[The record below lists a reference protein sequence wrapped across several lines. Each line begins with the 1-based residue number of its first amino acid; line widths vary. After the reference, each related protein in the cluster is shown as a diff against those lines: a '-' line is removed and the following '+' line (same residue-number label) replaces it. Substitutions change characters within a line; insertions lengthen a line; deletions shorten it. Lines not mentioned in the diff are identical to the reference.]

1 MNLNFRSFE
10 SIPLETCLSCPCPL
24 MKAEPPSCGSARPW
38 PASSRALPHTCCARG
53 TGGADWMDAWCQS
66 LGWWEKSEAGAGT
79 RCPDARCPYQGQAWL
94 SGQWAPCRVGECR
107 AWQLQAD
114 LGSSEWLQEEAGLA
128 GQVRCC
134 GPLCPLPLCSQAL
147 DTRLGIVHFSN
158 VLLLGYTFFLLARPC
173 LILVLSFVCLA
184 SALYCFGC
192 GGLSDYL
199 GFRKAYSDLASGLVL
214 CCVCVCACGFGDWD
228 LIFICQDFWLTKP
241 RACFPVWFLFCL
253 CQVPCGI
260 HDPGQIF
267 IYISQLLQ
275 INKRKD
281 QFSRI

>member
-1 MNLNFRSFE
+1 M
-10 SIPLETCLSCPCPL
+10 
-24 MKAEPPSCGSARPW
+24 
-38 PASSRALPHTCCARG
+38 
-53 TGGADWMDAWCQS
+53 
-66 LGWWEKSEAGAGT
+66 
-79 RCPDARCPYQGQAWL
+79 
-94 SGQWAPCRVGECR
+94 GECR

-228 LIFICQDFWLTKP
+228 LIFICQDFWLTEP
-241 RACFPVWFLFCL
+241 RACFPV
-253 CQVPCGI
+253 
-260 HDPGQIF
+260 
-267 IYISQLLQ
+267 
-275 INKRKD
+275 
-281 QFSRI
+281 